1 MVFLA
6 ELSLFRPLESFSVMD
21 SETSTTRT
29 SGACSFDSGI
39 AVVLLAAAA
48 LGSALGGELGAAKET
63 GVAVANIVRHIMVD
77 VMSTAKRCFIS
88 LPPADRSGWS
98 FP

>member
-6 ELSLFRPLESFSVMD
+6 ELSLFRPLESFSVME

-29 SGACSFDSGI
+29 SGPCSCDVDSG
-39 AVVLLAAAA
+39 LAPFAAEV

-63 GVAVANIVRHIMVD
+63 GTAVANIVTHTMVD